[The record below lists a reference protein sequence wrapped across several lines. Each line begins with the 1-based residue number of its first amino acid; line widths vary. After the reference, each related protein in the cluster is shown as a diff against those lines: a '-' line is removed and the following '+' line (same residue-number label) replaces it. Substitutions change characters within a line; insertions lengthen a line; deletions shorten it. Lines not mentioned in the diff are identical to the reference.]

1 VTYTCNWNGFFVYL
15 LKFLLILLIESHDQF
30 WPMLIWTVKYWRSI
44 FYNKL
49 VHVNYKWI
57 KKYDKQIYVLKF
69 RIFCPNFLK
78 WPNYHWIYNNLCNQ
92 CLLPLKLWVRT
103 HLWRGELNTTLC
115 HKVCQWLATGQWFS
129 PGTLVSSTNKTDRQD
144 ITEIFLKLA
153 LNIVTKI
160 VQTLPPDLLICT
172 F

>member
-1 VTYTCNWNGFFVYL
+1 
-15 LKFLLILLIESHDQF
+15 
-30 WPMLIWTVKYWRSI
+30 M
-44 FYNKL
+44 
-49 VHVNYKWI
+49 
-57 KKYDKQIYVLKF
+57 LKF

-78 WPNYHWIYNNLCNQ
+78 WPNYHWIYSNLCNQ

-129 PGTLVSSTNKTDRQD
+129 PGTPVSSTNKTDRQD

-160 VQTLPPDLLICT
+160 VQALPLIYWSVPSNLYIFVFVIGFHMHIRFMVLSQLAHFT
-172 F
+172 FTFQLEIGDNLENPSVMF